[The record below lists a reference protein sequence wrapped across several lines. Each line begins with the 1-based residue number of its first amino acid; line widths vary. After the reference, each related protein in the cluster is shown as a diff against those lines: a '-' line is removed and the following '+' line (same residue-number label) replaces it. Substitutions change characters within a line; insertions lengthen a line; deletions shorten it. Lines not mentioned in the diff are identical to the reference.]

1 MNPIA
6 YPIGDNLY
14 LNITNRCTNACVF
27 CIRNKSRH
35 FNQQYPLWLEREPG
49 TDEII
54 AAMGDYSKYHQIVFC
69 GYGEPLIRLDTIKEV
84 SRRLAT
90 RDSRPVIR
98 LNTNGHANLFWGRN
112 ILPELKGLID
122 IVSISLNA
130 DNATTYNQLCHPA
143 FGEKSYAAVIE
154 FIKEAKKQIPEVE
167 VTAVDLPEVD
177 KEACHKIAESLGVS
191 FRIRPYYEET
201 YAR

>member
-14 LNITNRCTNACVF
+14 LNITNRCTNACAF
-27 CIRNKSRH
+27 CIRNKSRT

-49 TDEII
+49 TEEII
-54 AAMGDYSKYHQIVFC
+54 SAMGDLSKYRQVVFC
-69 GYGEPLIRLDTIKEV
+69 GYGEPLIRLDTVKEV
-84 SRRLAT
+84 AQTLAT
-90 RDSRPVIR
+90 RDPRPVVR

-130 DNATTYNQLCHPA
+130 DNAITYNQLCRPA
-143 FGEKSYAAVIE
+143 FGEKSFTAVIE
-154 FIKEAKKQIPEVE
+154 FIKAAKKQIPEVE
-167 VTAVDLPEVD
+167 VTAVDNES
-177 KEACHKIAESLGVS
+177 CRKIAESLGVS
-191 FRIRPYYEET
+191 FRVRPYYEET
-201 YAR
+201 YVR